1 MFSFSLF
8 VLFLFFIFMSI
19 RSYISPPPPPAPFLS
34 HILIHPHPIGTHTYA
49 YTYTQYIYI
58 VLFLLHPDLFVILI
72 LMYAFIVQ
80 YNFIDKCQ
88 YTCRRAGWGVREA
101 GGSMDEESQVRGCD
115 NITFN
120 YTIQETVSVLEKTQA
135 NKTFRRWKQL

>member
-1 MFSFSLF
+1 MFAFNNRRVTIVASWHVFILSFCF
-8 VLFLFFIFMSI
+8 VFNFIFNFYVHSFI
-19 RSYISPPPPPAPFLS
+19 HLPPLPPAPFLS

-80 YNFIDKCQ
+80 YNFIAKCQ

-101 GGSMDEESQVRGCD
+101 G
-115 NITFN
+115 
-120 YTIQETVSVLEKTQA
+120 
-135 NKTFRRWKQL
+135 WKHG